1 MLPGSEFQ
9 FYTHT
14 HTHTRARAQSHDRM
28 VGWSNNYTEELDFEL
43 SPGLP
48 GCHLL
53 VLFGSCFVVNQSN
66 RVACPGGHSQW
77 PGHSEGCGWEG

>member
-9 FYTHT
+9 LYTHT
-14 HTHTRARAQSHDRM
+14 QAESLHKQTRMAS
-28 VGWSNNYTEELDFEL
+28 WSNNYTEEPDFEL

-53 VLFGSCFVVNQSN
+53 VLFGSCFVLSQSN

-77 PGHSEGCGWEG
+77 PGHSEGCG